1 MLALI
6 IRVLFYTLAGAIGWT
21 SAITM
26 TGPDNACINI
36 PAFADAISGGA
47 GVVTGGALAVLT
59 FISSRIAKRRG
70 GVT

>member
-1 MLALI
+1 MLALL

-36 PAFADAISGGA
+36 PALADAISGGM
-47 GVVTGGALAVLT
+47 GVAIGGGLTVLT
-59 FISSRIAKRRG
+59 FIWSRIAKRKG